1 MAIFHPFP
9 LLTLLSSLDRAST
22 RRCGNVKEINRR
34 IRLLETGLPYCLASG
49 GRITY
54 TSIMVLNVV
63 YRCAWNRYMR
73 IDDAG
78 AVAVRCIF
86 V

>member
-49 GRITY
+49 GRIVMLRN
-54 TSIMVLNVV
+54 SNEVPNVDV
-63 YRCAWNRYMR
+63 Q
-73 IDDAG
+73 
-78 AVAVRCIF
+78 VRLGPLYSY
-86 V
+86 